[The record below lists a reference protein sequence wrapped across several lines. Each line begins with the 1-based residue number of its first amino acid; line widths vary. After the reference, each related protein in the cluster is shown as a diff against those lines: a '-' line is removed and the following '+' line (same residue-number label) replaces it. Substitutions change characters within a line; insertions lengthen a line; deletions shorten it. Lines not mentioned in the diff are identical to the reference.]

1 MKKLFYLFVIVAI
14 SVFVFKSLDD
24 SKISVDLP
32 KKNAEVSSPIE
43 LRGKARGPWY
53 FEASA
58 PVKLLDKDGNLL
70 AQSYVTAQGEWM
82 TEEFVDFVGSLSY
95 ETDYKGE
102 AEVVF
107 MKDNP
112 SGDPI
117 RDESF
122 VVPVLLK

>member
-1 MKKLFYLFVIVAI
+1 MKKLFYLAILIVVSI
-14 SVFVFKSLDD
+14 VVWRSLDD
-24 SKISVDLP
+24 SKIFVELP

-43 LRGKARGPWY
+43 LVGRARGPWY

-82 TEEFVDFVGSLSY
+82 TEEFVDFMGTLSY
-95 ETDYKGE
+95 ESGYKGE
-102 AEVVF
+102 ASLVF

-122 VVPVLLK
+122 VVPVVLK

>member
-1 MKKLFYLFVIVAI
+1 MKKLFYLAILVVILVL
-14 SVFVFKSLDD
+14 VFRSTDD
-24 SKISVDLP
+24 SKIVVTFP
-32 KKNAEVSSPIE
+32 KKSAEVSSPIE
-43 LRGKARGPWY
+43 LSGKARGPWY

-58 PVKLLDKDGNLL
+58 PVKLIDADGNLL

-82 TEEFVDFVGSLSY
+82 TEEFVDFKGTLSY
-95 ETDYKGE
+95 ESEYKGE
-102 AEVVF
+102 ASLVF

-122 VVPVLLK
+122 VVPVVLK

>member
-1 MKKLFYLFVIVAI
+1 MKKLFYLAILIVISIVI
-14 SVFVFKSLDD
+14 WRSIDD
-24 SKISVDLP
+24 SKIVVSLP
-32 KKNAEVSSPIE
+32 RKNAEVSSPIE
-43 LRGKARGPWY
+43 LVGRARGPWY

-82 TEEFVDFVGSLSY
+82 TEEFVDFMGTLSY
-95 ETDYKGE
+95 ESEYKGE
-102 AEVVF
+102 ASLVF

-122 VVPVLLK
+122 VVPVVLK